1 MNISPTTG
9 VFEQVDRHIILAQ
22 ELLKAECAMKSISL
36 NLSIIRFDF
45 HRKFKKETLKKTER
59 LYSEIRTLRESIG
72 NEFQKFFEGQEKY
85 DTARLHYAYSGNTIK
100 EIDEL
105 FNDVSLC
112 VQLEMECGDSSM
124 ECGDSSMECG
134 DSSMDCGDSSQD
146 IIPF

>member
-1 MNISPTTG
+1 MKISPTKN

-36 NLSIIRFDF
+36 NLSSLRFVN
-45 HRKFKKETLKKTER
+45 HRKFKKETLRNTEK

-72 NEFQKFFEGQEKY
+72 NEFQKLFEGQEKY

-124 ECGDSSMECG
+124 ECGDSSM
-134 DSSMDCGDSSQD
+134 DCGDSSQD

>member
-1 MNISPTTG
+1 MKISPTKN
-9 VFEQVDRHIILAQ
+9 VFEQVDRHILLAQ

-36 NLSIIRFDF
+36 NLSMIRFDF
-45 HRKFKKETLKKTER
+45 HRKFKKETLKNTER

-72 NEFQKFFEGQEKY
+72 NEFQKLFEGQEKY

-124 ECGDSSMECG
+124 ECGDSSM
-134 DSSMDCGDSSQD
+134 DCGDSSQD

>member
-1 MNISPTTG
+1 MNISPTKQ
-9 VFEQVDRHIILAQ
+9 VFEQRDRHIILAQ
-22 ELLKAECAMKSISL
+22 ELLKAECTMKSISL

-45 HRKFKKETLKKTER
+45 HRKFRKETLKNTER

-72 NEFQKFFEGQEKY
+72 NEFQKLFEGQEKY
-85 DTARLHYAYSGNTIK
+85 DTARLHYAYRGNTIK

-124 ECGDSSMECG
+124 D
-134 DSSMDCGDSSQD
+134 
-146 IIPF
+146 

>member
-1 MNISPTTG
+1 MKISPTKN

-36 NLSIIRFDF
+36 NLSIIRFAN
-45 HRKFKKETLKKTER
+45 HGKFKKETLKNTER

-72 NEFQKFFEGQEKY
+72 NEFQKLFEGQEKY

-124 ECGDSSMECG
+124 ECGDSSM
-134 DSSMDCGDSSQD
+134 DCGDSSQD

>member
-1 MNISPTTG
+1 MKISPTEA
-9 VFEQVDRHIILAQ
+9 VIEQRDRHILLAQ

-36 NLSIIRFDF
+36 NLSMIRFEN

-72 NEFQKFFEGQEKY
+72 NEFQKLFEGREKY
-85 DTARLHYAYSGNTIK
+85 DTPRLHYAYRGDTIK

-105 FNDVSLC
+105 FQDVSLC
-112 VQLEMECGDSSM
+112 VQLE
-124 ECGDSSMECG
+124 
-134 DSSMDCGDSSQD
+134 MDCGDSSQD

>member
-1 MNISPTTG
+1 MKKAPTKEE
-9 VFEQVDRHIILAQ
+9 VFGHRSLAY

-36 NLSIIRFDF
+36 NLSSLRFAN

-85 DTARLHYAYSGNTIK
+85 DTARLHYAYRGDTIK

-105 FNDVSLC
+105 FEDVWLD
-112 VQLEMECGDSSM
+112 LKPECDY
-124 ECGDSSMECG
+124 
-134 DSSMDCGDSSQD
+134 SSQNTL
-146 IIPF
+146 PF

>member
-1 MNISPTTG
+1 MKISPTKD
-9 VFEQVDRHIILAQ
+9 VFEQVDRHIFLAQ

-72 NEFQKFFEGQEKY
+72 NEFQKLFEGQEKY

-124 ECGDSSMECG
+124 ECGDSSM
-134 DSSMDCGDSSQD
+134 DCGDSSQD